1 MYRREREAKKKA
13 LGVLHDEINR
23 IMKPSIMIL
32 TLSISIIKEDI
43 NNILSYLENLRKTG
57 NIIEIK
63 KKILGVVEVG
73 SHMLYREALGIVF
86 SKISIK
92 FFDRIEYNKEFL
104 LFRHDV
110 RMANNCQ
117 KIFDGESNLFLLYN

>member
-23 IMKPSIMIL
+23 IMNPSIMIL

-57 NIIEIK
+57 NIIQIEK
-63 KKILGVVEVG
+63 KNIRSSRGW
-73 SHMLYREALGIVF
+73 
-86 SKISIK
+86 
-92 FFDRIEYNKEFL
+92 
-104 LFRHDV
+104 
-110 RMANNCQ
+110 
-117 KIFDGESNLFLLYN
+117 